1 MNKSIIVT
9 GCTQGIGLAICN
21 YFAQE
26 GFSIAGCARNIDAI
40 HQMSSLFK
48 DSYPDQVFH
57 FAACDVTDKQQIKQ
71 FAEEAMGAIGVPDI
85 LVNNAG
91 AYLPGALIEE
101 SDDQLP
107 KMIEVN
113 LYSAYNISKQVV
125 PLMVSRKSGHVFN
138 MCSIASLDAYPNGGS
153 YSISKFALLGFSK
166 QLRLELQPHQVKV
179 TAVMPGAV
187 KTPSWDGVDLP
198 DSRFIP
204 ASDIAAV
211 IYNTYKLSAHTNV
224 DEIIIRPQDGD
235 I

>member
-26 GFSIAGCARNIDAI
+26 GFSIAGCARNVAGI

-48 DSYPDQVFH
+48 DSYPDQAFH
-57 FAACDVTDKQQIKQ
+57 FAACDVTDKQQIKK
-71 FAEEAMGAIGVPDI
+71 FAQEAIGAIGVPDI

-101 SDDQLP
+101 SDDQLA

-125 PLMVSRKSGHVFN
+125 PLMASRKSGHVFN

-166 QLRLELQPHQVKV
+166 QLRLEMQPHQVKV

>member
-1 MNKSIIVT
+1 MNKSILVT

-26 GFSIAGCARNIDAI
+26 GYSVAGCARNASAI
-40 HQMSSLFK
+40 HQMQSLFEE
-48 DSYPDQVFH
+48 SYPEQTFH
-57 FAACDVTDKQQIKQ
+57 FTVCDVTDKTNIKL
-71 FAEEAMGAIGVPDI
+71 FAEEAMGTIGVPDI

-91 AYLPGALIEE
+91 AYLPGILMEE
-101 SDDQLP
+101 NDEQLA

-125 PLMVSRKSGHVFN
+125 PLMASRKSGHVFN
-138 MCSIASLDAYPNGGS
+138 ICSIASIDAYPNGGS

-166 QLRLELQPHQVKV
+166 QLRLEMQPHQVKV
-179 TAVMPGAV
+179 TAIMPGAV

-224 DEIIIRPQDGD
+224 DEIIIRPQNGD